1 MDERKEQLL
10 QLIIEYY
17 IATAQPVGSQFLSSE
32 SPLGVSA
39 ATIRNEMRDL
49 EIAGFLV
56 QPHTSAG
63 RIPTQQGY
71 RYYVDHIVKPKKLAK
86 KTEEEFEKILLGN
99 SDKRAR
105 LKVMA
110 KAISDRVNNAVIVA
124 FNKDSLYYTGIGNLF
139 AQPEFHNYQY
149 TIHISSLFDRCE
161 QVVDHVYELVGDKM
175 TILIGEENPFGSVCS
190 LVGMP
195 FGKSGLVAVL
205 GPVRMQYSRVLS
217 IFDHIQRDLHI

>member
-17 IATAQPVGSQFLSSE
+17 IAKAEPVGSQFLSAE
-32 SPLGVSA
+32 SPLHVSA

-63 RIPTQQGY
+63 RIPTQKGY
-71 RYYVDHIVKPKKLAK
+71 RYYVDHIVKPKKLTK
-86 KTEEEFEKILLGN
+86 KVEEEFEKIQNENTDTRGQ
-99 SDKRAR
+99 
-105 LKVMA
+105 LKSMA
-110 KAISDRVNNAVIVA
+110 KTISDRVDSAVIVA
-124 FNKDSLYYTGIGNLF
+124 FSKDSLYYTGIGNLF

-149 TIHISSLFDRCE
+149 TIHISTLFDRCE
-161 QVVDHVYELVGDKM
+161 QVVDRVYELVGDKT

-190 LVGMP
+190 LISMP
-195 FGKSGLVAVL
+195 FGKSGLIAVL
-205 GPVRMQYSRVLS
+205 GPIRMEYGRVLS
-217 IFDHIQRDLHI
+217 IFDHIQHSFTK